1 MIFLRIGCK
10 HLDYVIRQEEQF
22 FFQNILE
29 IKNIK
34 ESEIIVLQNIVSW
47 PKKEKK
53 YLTRI
58 ERRTYIFTI
67 IKRMR
72 QIFIIQQEMT
82 GTKSAR
88 SV

>member
-1 MIFLRIGCK
+1 MWLGK
-10 HLDYVIRQEEQF
+10 KSNF

-58 ERRTYIFTI
+58 EYRTYIFTI

-82 GTKSAR
+82 GSKSSTSAW
-88 SV
+88 